1 MAADL
6 TASSLMQRQEG
17 ALMPEEIADPERLV
31 REVTFAVEGDGRT
44 IEARIVPY
52 NTPTQVVDAPHNGG
66 TGIPYVERWVPG
78 AFAKQEKAAD
88 KVLLNFEHERGLRGV
103 VGHGLALREAPDAL
117 YGTFRVHPG
126 PDGDKA
132 LHMVNEGI
140 LSGLSIEAMPVK
152 TSRSKEG
159 FVDRI
164 KARLDNV
171 ALVRKGAYAD
181 ALVLAVRE
189 APPDDDPPPPEPEPD
204 SAKVVEVE
212 ETLKRM
218 GYRATPERH
227 LGAPVE
233 SVAGT
238 VHRRAVGAVLCR
250 WDCRCWSRTVR
261 STARPWSGR
270 RDRSR
275 RCRSRSAVRSHGSSF
290 GFTAGRAGRSEDSA
304 QRRRASI

>member
-1 MAADL
+1 
-6 TASSLMQRQEG
+6 
-17 ALMPEEIADPERLV
+17 MPEEIADPELVV

-78 AFAKQEKAAD
+78 AFRKQAKAAD

-103 VGHGLALREAPDAL
+103 VGHGTALREAPDAL

-140 LSGLSIEAMPVK
+140 LSGLSIEAMPVE
-152 TSRSKEG
+152 TRRSKEG

-164 KARLDNV
+164 KATLDNV
-171 ALVRKGAYAD
+171 ALVRRGAYAE
-181 ALVLAVRE
+181 AQVLAVRE
-189 APPDDDPPPPEPEPD
+189 AVEVPVIEPV
-204 SAKVVEVE
+204 ANLEVE

-218 GYRATPERH
+218 GYTPLPRTISRRPWNPARARFTDEQWEASLVGGMPVLEPDGEVNPHAVERAAARISTVPTTER
-227 LGAPVE
+227 GE
-233 SVAGT
+233 VARIL
-238 VHRRAVGAVLCR
+238 VRLHRRAGLEVPSSL
-250 WDCRCWSRTVR
+250 
-261 STARPWSGR
+261 R
-270 RDRSR
+270 RH
-275 RCRSRSAVRSHGSSF
+275 A
-290 GFTAGRAGRSEDSA
+290 AL
-304 QRRRASI
+304 